1 MLKTLLL
8 QPLGVGSSFKT
19 ARKATLPRILVLQ
32 PEPWVHWWS
41 QTPAPALVIFDPGS
55 SKRTVSF
62 DNKVEVRLKL
72 KGKRNLGGWV
82 GLTSK
87 KNEFRDQ
94 HCQMSNKRT
103 RLYIYT
109 YYVSYIYIYDTTA
122 RQPPAPKHR
131 NPTPGFFTLPMG
143 RKVNLESEHPMTL
156 RRRVLM
162 RMRRMGIIG
171 FQSHRIHVC
180 SIW

>member
-103 RLYIYT
+103 RLYIYI
-109 YYVSYIYIYDTTA
+109 YIYILRILYIHIWYHRPTT
-122 RQPPAPKHR
+122 PSPKAPK
-131 NPTPGFFTLPMG
+131 
-143 RKVNLESEHPMTL
+143 SHP
-156 RRRVLM
+156 
-162 RMRRMGIIG
+162 
-171 FQSHRIHVC
+171 RIFHTANGPQG
-180 SIW
+180 

>member
-103 RLYIYT
+103 RLYIYIHIT
-109 YYVSYIYIYDTTA
+109 YLIYTYMI
-122 RQPPAPKHR
+122 PPPDNPSPKAPKSHPR
-131 NPTPGFFTLPMG
+131 IFHTANGPQGEELGIRAPHDARP
-143 RKVNLESEHPMTL
+143 ESPDADEKN
-156 RRRVLM
+156 
-162 RMRRMGIIG
+162 GDYWI
-171 FQSHRIHVC
+171 
-180 SIW
+180 SIP